1 MLLTVFVQGPL
12 KDGGN
17 VSFQADGVRLNHPAK
32 PLTIAQT
39 LFNSAADGVHFEA
52 QVVLTFNAPGRTG
65 MVEKLQLL
73 REQAGNDIRPAA
85 QFDKP
90 AAP

>member
-1 MLLTVFVQGPL
+1 M
-12 KDGGN
+12 
-17 VSFQADGVRLNHPAK
+17 PALRRGSSK
-32 PLTIAQT
+32 ARPAASRNLAANIDVLPNCRNTSS
-39 LFNSAADGVHFEA
+39 FNSAADGVHFEA